1 MNSRR
6 KVPLF
11 AVARRETCSTARNES
26 GRTASLRLAAP
37 IARATLPDC
46 GPNADV
52 SSNSIT
58 FGKPREVKSGF
69 TLVTE
74 VEWLPIRTP
83 TTYRNLT
90 ATVSIRIRGRESRLP
105 LPLSTDARAVIAK
118 SELQQATHCL
128 RKAIM
133 RIRQHKHHSMASD
146 RMGRSQSEV
155 SDRQQRKSGS
165 AGLLHSCLEMP
176 IQARVLENELEVFRG
191 RVFSIFHFR
200 HHYFRCIGQ
209 RAANGI
215 QHHSEKIQSFRKRLR
230 LRFAAQP
237 AHLPLSLRPVA
248 PG

>member
-1 MNSRR
+1 M
-6 KVPLF
+6 
-11 AVARRETCSTARNES
+11 
-26 GRTASLRLAAP
+26 
-37 IARATLPDC
+37 
-46 GPNADV
+46 
-52 SSNSIT
+52 
-58 FGKPREVKSGF
+58 
-69 TLVTE
+69 TE

-90 ATVSIRIRGRESRLP
+90 ATVSIRIKGRESRLP
-105 LPLSTDARAVIAK
+105 LPDARAVIAK

-237 AHLPLSLRPVA
+237 AHLPLPLASGGSGLNHRRSSDSVRRASRSCGLPKHFGGSPNGPKPFGSLRPENRFGFLRVRPVA
-248 PG
+248 RALLRGTHARAIEIHSFI